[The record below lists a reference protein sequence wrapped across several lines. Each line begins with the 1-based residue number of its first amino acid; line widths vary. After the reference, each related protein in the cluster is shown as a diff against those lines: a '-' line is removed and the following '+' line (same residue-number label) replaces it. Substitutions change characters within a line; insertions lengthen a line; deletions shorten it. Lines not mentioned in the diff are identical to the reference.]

1 MYAAEVKDTRGEETY
16 LLPRGP
22 FSNLHLLP
30 MCLAMNEPPF
40 DLGLRIPG
48 HLTIF
53 KEPQVFLYF
62 SDHPNKDQ
70 FFNGV
75 IDTGTTY
82 SLVQEGFVDQFS
94 SKPEIIRY
102 SQYRDIQTGK
112 EMKTPIFNLKFQFV
126 GKEPIITHEF
136 GVHQN
141 LRPNKFL
148 LGTLFLCRCES
159 FKYYG
164 KKEEFVLE
172 L

>member
-1 MYAAEVKDTRGEETY
+1 MNLKIKVMIYKSTLVKDTRGEDTY

-48 HLTIF
+48 YLTIF

-62 SDHPNKDQ
+62 SD
-70 FFNGV
+70 
-75 IDTGTTY
+75 

-102 SQYRDIQTGK
+102 SQYRDTQTGK
-112 EMKTPIFNLKFQFV
+112 EMETPIFNLKFQFV